1 MSLSGEVFS
10 GGATTS
16 QHIEA
21 QDDDHFENTTF
32 KLKRTRSMG
41 LLDEFIP
48 DKLKEQD
55 GNNSEAN
62 SSTTAAS
69 TTSSGN
75 LAAMAAI
82 ASQTN
87 SSYVNETPSSQH
99 HETIESISN
108 NLMAM

>member
-48 DKLKEQD
+48 DKLKNKMVIIQKQIHQQQLHQQP
-55 GNNSEAN
+55 A
-62 SSTTAAS
+62 
-69 TTSSGN
+69 
-75 LAAMAAI
+75 
-82 ASQTN
+82 Q
-87 SSYVNETPSSQH
+87 ETWQ
-99 HETIESISN
+99 
-108 NLMAM
+108 LWQL

>member
-82 ASQTN
+82 ASN
-87 SSYVNETPSSQH
+87 KFV
-99 HETIESISN
+99 IC
-108 NLMAM
+108 

>member
-62 SSTTAAS
+62 SSTAAS

-75 LAAMAAI
+75 LAAMAAM

-108 NLMAM
+108 NPMAM

>member
-1 MSLSGEVFS
+1 
-10 GGATTS
+10 
-16 QHIEA
+16 
-21 QDDDHFENTTF
+21 
-32 KLKRTRSMG
+32 MG

-62 SSTTAAS
+62 SSTAAS

-75 LAAMAAI
+75 LAAMAAM

-87 SSYVNETPSSQH
+87 SSYVNETPSCQH

-108 NLMAM
+108 NSDGDVTHSSRCSAIIYITCQFTFTNFLTSIRFKISRIVAS